1 VIRAI
6 LFDFGGVILSS
17 PFDAFNRYE
26 DDVGL
31 PRDTIRQLN
40 ATAPDTNAWARLER
54 GALTVDEFGAAFEVE
69 AAGAGFEVDPNRVLA
84 ALNGEPRPEMVE
96 ALRRC
101 GHRFR
106 TALLTNNFRS
116 IDGAERDPEITAVLE
131 LFDVVVESSVVG
143 VRKPEPEFYRI
154 ACDLVGVS
162 PPECVFLDDLG
173 VNLKPARAMGMTTIK
188 VDDPSTALDELGVI
202 VGFSLG

>member
-1 VIRAI
+1 
-6 LFDFGGVILSS
+6 
-17 PFDAFNRYE
+17 
-26 DDVGL
+26 
-31 PRDTIRQLN
+31 
-40 ATAPDTNAWARLER
+40 
-54 GALTVDEFGAAFEVE
+54 
-69 AAGAGFEVDPNRVLA
+69 
-84 ALNGEPRPEMVE
+84 M
-96 ALRRC
+96 
-101 GHRFR
+101 
-106 TALLTNNFRS
+106 TNNFRS

-162 PPECVFLDDLG
+162 PQECVFLDDLG
-173 VNLKPARAMGMTTIK
+173 VNLKPARAMGMTTIR